1 MSSNRPRII
10 TARAPVLP
18 QQTTPEQRYWRQYS
32 SAQLVKEHNA
42 VTHISFN
49 PQSPNDFAVTSSTRI
64 QLFSSKTRQVIKT
77 FSRFKD
83 VVYSA
88 SFRADGKLLVAG
100 DATGLVSIYDSYNPR
115 NILVSI
121 NASTHPTHVTKFHQH
136 DNKTLVTASDD
147 RLTRVWDISH
157 SYEPQLELSGATDY
171 IRSLCFIPNAPHLVA
186 TGSYDNFVR
195 LYDTRSKS
203 NKPIFQLNHG
213 NPIEN
218 VISISPTQLVSCG
231 GTSFKVWDLTHNST
245 LFERGNFNKTVT
257 CLDYIENFN
266 APMNSALIASS
277 LDGHVK
283 VFDPLD
289 NFKVKFGW
297 KFSSAVLSC
306 AISPSIMDDDSNN
319 RGTLGSKEDLN
330 TRMNRHLVVGMS
342 SGLLAIRTKK
352 GSIVKIKE
360 AKAKF
365 MESQLASQST
375 PKSNNFKRMMRGLD
389 YNGDQE
395 NIIHNDTSKPQQQQ
409 RRIRPF
415 ERCINKFKWSEALD
429 CAFVPGM
436 AKELTVTILQELRKR
451 GKIRVALYNRD
462 ETTLEPLL
470 NWCLRGIEEVRFCS
484 IVADWIAVV
493 LELYSNN
500 IIENS
505 PVLQQILIDLRNKV
519 RNEIHK
525 AKEAKRIEG
534 MLQLLTN

>member
-10 TARAPVLP
+10 TSRAPVLP

-42 VTHISFN
+42 VTHIAFN
-49 PQSPNDFAVTSSTRI
+49 PTSPHDFAVTSSTRV
-64 QLFSSKTRQVIKT
+64 QLFSSKTRQVVKT

-83 VVYSA
+83 IVYSA

-100 DATGLVSIYDSYNPR
+100 DATGQVSIYDSYNPR

-136 DNKTLVTASDD
+136 DNRSLVTASDD
-147 RLTRVWDISH
+147 RITRVWDISH
-157 SYEPQLELSGATDY
+157 PYEPTLELGGATDY
-171 IRSLCFIPNAPHLVA
+171 IRSISFVPNAPHLIT
-186 TGSYDNFVR
+186 TGSYDNSIR
-195 LYDTRSKS
+195 LYDIRNKS
-203 NKPIFQLNHG
+203 NQPIFKLNHG
-213 NPIEN
+213 NPIEDI
-218 VISISPTQLVSCG
+218 ISISQTQLVSCG
-231 GTSFKVWDLTHNST
+231 GTGFKVWDLTNNST

-257 CLDYIENFN
+257 CMDYIEDFN

-289 NFKVKFGW
+289 SFKVKFGW

-306 AISPSIMDDDSNN
+306 AISPSIVNDTTVISKNN
-319 RGTLGSKEDLN
+319 DKSEDLN
-330 TRMNRHLVVGMS
+330 NKMNRHLVVGMS
-342 SGLLAIRTKK
+342 SGLLAVRTKK
-352 GSIVKIKE
+352 GSITKSKEVKSKL
-360 AKAKF
+360 
-365 MESQLASQST
+365 MESKMSQDVS
-375 PKSNNFKRMMRGLD
+375 PKSNNFQRMMRGSE

-395 NIIHNDTSKPQQQQ
+395 NIIHNDTSKPQQ
-409 RRIRPF
+409 RRIRSF
-415 ERCINKFKWSEALD
+415 EKCINQFKWSDALD

-436 AKELTVTILQELRKR
+436 AKELTVTILKELRKR

-470 NWCLRGIEEVRFCS
+470 NWCLKGIEDVRFAT

-493 LELYSNN
+493 LELYGNN
-500 IIENS
+500 ILESS
-505 PVLQQILIDLRNKV
+505 PVLQQIIIDLRTRV
-519 RNEIHK
+519 RNEIFK
-525 AKEAKRIEG
+525 AKEAQRIEG